1 MNHKKTSPSVASK
14 AARTL
19 RSKSASRTQ
28 KKLAASALSQTRGT
42 RKTGKKM
49 EKVASAAQSTPT
61 KRKLLLAVF
70 CPSQIRSAKGAKV

>member
-28 KKLAASALSQTRGT
+28 KKLVASALSQTRGT

-49 EKVASAAQSTPT
+49 EKVASAVLNSPKYADKTKTFAGSVLSQSDK
-61 KRKLLLAVF
+61 KR
-70 CPSQIRSAKGAKV
+70 